1 MCQNWE
7 ATLTDRFR
15 DIAVIHSAEPIDRFE
30 SIAAFLPDQ
39 RLDRSIESSD
49 PDQDM
54 PRWAH

>member
-30 SIAAFLPDQ
+30 SIAAVLPD
-39 RLDRSIESSD
+39 
-49 PDQDM
+49 
-54 PRWAH
+54 